1 MEKITKYIKKLLPV
15 LLVAVIIT
23 TYFSLNIVAYYV
35 NTASGS
41 DTAYPAKF
49 DFTVAISAETE
60 AATIDDARNVSL
72 PATYTNVYVVT
83 ITNKGEVTGEA
94 KVNTLTLSKAVPV
107 GVTVKSV
114 GGAVLATQGA
124 TSVDLSGT
132 DSFTTIAP
140 GTNKQ
145 FKFHIVSETNNIKFN
160 YQPKITANVTAQQVN

>member
-60 AATIDDARNVSL
+60 APQIDAARSISVAS
-72 PATYTNVYVVT
+72 TYTNVYVVT
-83 ITNKGEVTGEA
+83 ITNKGEVSGEA
-94 KVNTLTLSKAVPV
+94 KVNRLTLSKAVPE
-107 GVTVKSV
+107 GVTIKSV

-124 TSVDLSGT
+124 TSINLSGT

-140 GTNKQ
+140 GAKKQ

-160 YQPKITANVTAQQVN
+160 YHPKITADVTAQQVN